1 MIGFASAVGNQNLFL
16 IVILDKNSIVRRH
29 RMSRIIALFNQ
40 SGGVGKSTLTMNLGY
55 HLAQRHPNRVLLIDM
70 DPQASLTTFMG
81 LEPENLTKTVYEA
94 AVGEEPLTIHPEA
107 IHGMSLVPSNINLSA
122 AELELVSALM
132 REMRLKNAI
141 APILDKYDFILIDC
155 PPSLGIL
162 SVISLVAA
170 THVLVP
176 IQCQFKSFQGTDLLL
191 NTVARLRKA
200 ANRSLAIAGFI
211 PTMYDA
217 RTAQES
223 RTFKAISEQLS
234 PLATVYDPISKAI
247 AFADA
252 SEARLPLALFNR
264 KHPAVDVLEKI
275 SLGLEKLK

>member
-1 MIGFASAVGNQNLFL
+1 MT
-16 IVILDKNSIVRRH
+16 K
-29 RMSRIIALFNQ
+29 IIALFNQ
-40 SGGVGKSTLTMNLGY
+40 SGGVGKTSLTMNLGY
-55 HLAQRHPNRVLLIDM
+55 HLAQKKKNRVLLLDL

-81 LEPENLTKTVYEA
+81 LEPERITKTIYEA
-94 AVGEEPLTIHPEA
+94 VVGEEPLLIHPEL
-107 IHGMSLVPSNINLSA
+107 IHGMSLVPANINLSA

-132 REMRLKNAI
+132 REMRLKDAL

-162 SVISLVAA
+162 SVISLVAS

-191 NTVARLRKA
+191 RTVATLRKG
-200 ANRSLAIAGFI
+200 ANKSLAIAGFI
-211 PTMYDA
+211 PTMYDS

-223 RTFKAISEQLS
+223 RTMKAITEQLS
-234 PLATVYDPISKAI
+234 PLATVYEPIPKSI

-252 SEARLPLALFNR
+252 SEARLPLALHSP
-264 KHPAVDVLEKI
+264 KHPAIAVLKKIVLSLEKI
-275 SLGLEKLK
+275 Q

>member
-1 MIGFASAVGNQNLFL
+1 VSTTR
-16 IVILDKNSIVRRH
+16 IL
-29 RMSRIIALFNQ
+29 ALFNQ
-40 SGGVGKSTLTMNLGY
+40 SGGVGKTSLTMNLGY
-55 HLAQRHPNRVLLIDM
+55 HLAQRKKNRVLLVDM

-81 LEPENLTKTVYEA
+81 LDPDSLNKTVYEA
-94 AVGEEPLTIHPEA
+94 IVGEEDLPIYPELIHNMALAPA
-107 IHGMSLVPSNINLSA
+107 NINLSA

-132 REMRLKNAI
+132 REMRLKNAL
-141 APILDKYDFILIDC
+141 APILDNYDYVLIDC

-191 NTVARLRKA
+191 KTVAALKKG
-200 ANRSLAIAGFI
+200 ANRQLAIAGFI
-211 PTMYDA
+211 PTMYDS

-223 RTFKAISEQLS
+223 RTSKAIFEQLS
-234 PLATVYDPISKAI
+234 PLATVFDPIPKTI

-252 SEARLPLALFNR
+252 SEARLPIALSSPKN
-264 KHPAVDVLEKI
+264 PAVEVLKKTA
-275 SLGLEKLK
+275 SKLEKLK